1 MPSKIISVRNK
12 FLEHPELKHND
23 LNLVDDNS
31 KGLLSKI
38 VDWTSQMIEYGI
50 SGMNNTV
57 ESYRRSNHLLTSSMF
72 TLMNFLHFLF
82 YGGGGVN
89 KDECVRH
96 IFHGGKLDE
105 VATEIKYK
113 SLFPTT
119 TSRLFKDSVSYFP
132 HLSIIYIEIFFSI
145 FETLKN
151 KENVT
156 LQNFE
161 SHLHIPWSD
170 NTFLTEDLWLP
181 KKTAFLV
188 RRYGLPST
196 VFVNFQDLEYNFN
209 NQPEL
214 VTSIE
219 RPLVIIV
226 KTLKKNLHKSNQVIG
241 NFTEKSF
248 DETNVLEAL
257 KLIENEIKLNFV
269 RIRIKL
275 PPEFWCGDIPC
286 RKRLFSNCPT
296 YKYDTEE
303 YTLFGIAFRKSFST
317 YEIKMKLDE
326 IKIEDF
332 EYSTLKEEKF
342 NKLFRLV
349 MHQLQGYN
357 VTDRIEKYIRNFI
370 EEMVTTETILNLK
383 YINRLTA
390 HHENINF
397 PKINI
402 ASKIGTHSVV
412 LVRTFNLKWWYID
425 NNNVTPVENVKEFLN
440 SVNLQLKLIPEL
452 TVWQR
457 VYNDANLLKNL
468 REIIQPIKKQRI

>member
-38 VDWTSQMIEYGI
+38 VDWTSQTVEYGI

-57 ESYRRSNHLLTSSMF
+57 ESYRRSNHLLTTYMS
-72 TLMNFLHFLF
+72 TLTNFLHFLF

-89 KDECVRH
+89 KDECVIH

-105 VATEIKYK
+105 VATEIKYN
-113 SLFPTT
+113 SLFP
-119 TSRLFKDSVSYFP
+119 RKIMLDEDSVSYFP

-145 FETLKN
+145 FEVLKN

-181 KKTAFLV
+181 KKTAYLV
-188 RRYGLPST
+188 IRYGLPST
-196 VFVNFQDLEYNFN
+196 VFVSFQDRGYNYM

-214 VTSIE
+214 VTIIG
-219 RPLVIIV
+219 RPVIFLV
-226 KTLKKNLHKSNQVIG
+226 KMLKENLRMSNEVIG
-241 NFTEKSF
+241 HTKKSF
-248 DETNVLEAL
+248 DETNVLEVL
-257 KLIENEIKLNFV
+257 KLMENEIKMRFA
-269 RIRIKL
+269 RIKIKL

-286 RKRLFSNCPT
+286 RKRLFSNCPM

-303 YTLFGIAFRKSFST
+303 YTLFGIAFRKSSSV
-317 YEIKMKLDE
+317 YEIKTKLDE
-326 IKIEDF
+326 IMIENL
-332 EYSTLKEEKF
+332 EYSTAKEETF
-342 NKLFRLV
+342 NMAFSYV
-349 MHQLQGYN
+349 MNQLQGYN
-357 VTDRIEKYIRNFI
+357 VTDRIEKYIRNFA
-370 EEMVTTETILNLK
+370 EEMATIKTVMNFK

-390 HHENINF
+390 RHKNISF
-397 PKINI
+397 PKIDI
-402 ASKIGTHSVV
+402 VSKPGMHSVA
-412 LVRTFNLKWWYID
+412 LVRTFSLKWWYI
-425 NNNVTPVENVKEFLN
+425 NNNDITPVKNVKEFIL
-440 SVNLQLKLIPEL
+440 NLQISLIPEL
-452 TVWQR
+452 TAWQR
-457 VYNDANLLKNL
+457 IYNDANLLKNL
-468 REIIQPIKKQRI
+468 REIIQPIKLPTTNQKI